1 MELTYFS
8 TDNPQQIRLCQDQ
21 LLRDHISYTL
31 SHSVFYQRMFQ
42 RLALTADDIQGFD
55 DLVKLPTTTKAD
67 LEGCEDDFLA
77 VADHHIAD
85 ICLTSGTTGLPVT
98 FYQTRLDLDRLALN
112 EEIAFRTAG
121 IRRDDR
127 VLIAVAIDR
136 CFMAGMAYFLG
147 LKQLGATAI
156 RGGSSSVA
164 AVAQLVQRFRPTAIV
179 GVPTFFLA
187 LAQNLKDNGIDPA
200 SCGVK
205 RLICIGEPVRQ
216 SDLSLSILGQRL
228 VDCWQVPVFGT
239 YASTEMATT
248 FSDCSR
254 GLGGH
259 LAPELMMVEVLDE
272 EGQRVP
278 DGTAGEI
285 VATPLQVTGMPLLR
299 FRTGD
304 IACVYSEPCR
314 CGLTSK
320 RVGPILGRK
329 NQMLKYRGT
338 TVYPPAISAVLQE
351 IEAVAAYYIEV
362 FDDFALS
369 DRIKVV
375 VGCRDNSITNQHI
388 AELISARIRVK
399 PEVEIADLDAVRRKI
414 VSEDKRKPV
423 LFFDHR
429 TTSVCC

>member
-8 TDNPQQIRLCQDQ
+8 SDNPEQIRRCQDQ
-21 LLRDHISYTL
+21 VLRDHVHYVL
-31 SHSVFYQRMFQ
+31 AHSPFYQQMFQ
-42 RLALTADDIQGFD
+42 RLGLTAEDINGYD

-67 LEGCEDDFLA
+67 LEGRESNFLA
-77 VADHHIAD
+77 VHDSRIAD
-85 ICLTSGTTGLPVT
+85 ICLTSGTTGVPVS
-98 FYQTRLDLDRLALN
+98 FYQTGLDLDRLALN

-147 LKQLGATAI
+147 LKQIGATAI

-164 AVAQLVQRFRPTAIV
+164 VVAQLVQRFRPTAIV

-187 LAQNLKDNGIDPA
+187 LAQRLQDDGIDPA

-216 SDLSLSILGQRL
+216 HDLSLSVLGQRL
-228 VDCWQVPVFGT
+228 VDCWQAPVFGT

-248 FSDCSR
+248 LSDCSH
-254 GLGGH
+254 GQGGH
-259 LAPELMMVEVLDE
+259 LPPELMMIEVLDVD
-272 EGQRVP
+272 GQRIT
-278 DGTAGEI
+278 DGSPGEV

-304 IACVYSEPCR
+304 IACLYSEPCR
-314 CGLTSK
+314 CGLTSQ
-320 RVGPILGRK
+320 RIGPILGRK

-351 IEAVAAYYIEV
+351 IEAVTAYYIEV
-362 FDDFALS
+362 YDDFALS

-375 VGCRDNSITNQHI
+375 VGCQDDSIDCHQI
-388 AELISARIRVK
+388 AERISARIRVK
-399 PEVEIADLDAVRRKI
+399 PEVEIAELDAVRRKI
-414 VSEDKRKPV
+414 ISEDKRKPV

>member
-8 TDNPQQIRLCQDQ
+8 TDNPQQIRRCQDQ
-21 LLRDHISYTL
+21 LLRDHVHYVL
-31 SHSVFYQRMFQ
+31 AHSPFYQQMFQ
-42 RLALTADDIQGFD
+42 RLDLTAEDINGYD

-67 LEGCEDDFLA
+67 LEGREHDFLA
-77 VADHHIAD
+77 VNDSRIAD
-85 ICLTSGTTGLPVT
+85 ICLTSGTTGVPVS
-98 FYQTRLDLDRLALN
+98 FYQTSLDLDRLALN

-147 LKQLGATAI
+147 LKQIGATAI

-164 AVAQLVQRFRPTAIV
+164 VVAQLVQRFRPTAIV

-187 LAQNLKDNGIDPA
+187 LAQRLKDNGIDPA

-216 SDLSLSILGQRL
+216 ADLSLSVLGQRL
-228 VDCWQVPVFGT
+228 VDCWQAPVFGT

-248 FSDCSR
+248 LSDCSR
-254 GLGGH
+254 GQGGH
-259 LAPELMMVEVLDE
+259 LPPELMMVEVLDDD
-272 EGQRVP
+272 GQRISDDRP
-278 DGTAGEI
+278 GEV

-304 IACVYSEPCR
+304 IATLYTEPCS
-314 CGLTSK
+314 CGLTSQ
-320 RVGPILGRK
+320 RIGPILGRK

-362 FDDFALS
+362 YDDFALS

-375 VGCRDNSITNQHI
+375 VGCQDDSIDSDQI
-388 AELISARIRVK
+388 AERISARIRVK
-399 PEVEIADLDAVRRKI
+399 PEVEIADLDVVRRKI
-414 VSEDKRKPV
+414 ISEDKRKPV

-429 TTSVCC
+429 TKSVCC